1 VHGVERLQAL
11 LDEEGTR
18 VPPYYAYRVESL
30 KASEMDQVLLQGKG
44 KGSYDV
50 VGQAQGAD

>member
-11 LDEEGTR
+11 LDEEGKR